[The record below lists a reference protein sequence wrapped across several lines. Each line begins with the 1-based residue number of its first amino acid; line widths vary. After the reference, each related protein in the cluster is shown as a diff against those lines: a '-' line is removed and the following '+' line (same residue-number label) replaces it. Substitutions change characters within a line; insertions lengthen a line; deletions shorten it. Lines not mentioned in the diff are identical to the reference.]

1 MHLKESIKGFCVN
14 KYKFMNDEIAILTP
28 KFLKKST
35 LFNQLLNRTRSA
47 DGNTLI
53 EEETILLPEEYNN
66 PRKKCDNFDNKPLMI
81 KVASRLLFGNE
92 KVDFF

>member
-1 MHLKESIKGFCVN
+1 
-14 KYKFMNDEIAILTP
+14 MNDEIVILTQ

-35 LFNQLLNRTRSA
+35 IFNQLLNRTRSA
-47 DGNTLI
+47 DGNTLF

-66 PRKKCDNFDNKPLMI
+66 NQRKKCDNFDNKPLMI

-92 KVDFF
+92 KVVFRKFFNRK